1 MNRAQIALVGCLL
14 SSIACG
20 DSSGGGRNTLFR
32 GTLIQGAEATNRMA
46 HELGGGLPGVEICT
60 LGQCTLTEPN
70 GSWRIRS
77 GAGRDQE
84 ILFTVKG
91 HGADTSFILDIP
103 LRARTVEMDKDLHTE
118 FGDHHDDHDEHD
130 DHAGHDHDDDHDD
143 HNDHDDHEGHDHD
156 GHAHRIK
163 AEEHDHSGH
172 DHADDD
178 HDHHEDMNLPRNEQ
192 LTVKRVII
200 DGMNYRDA
208 HAFFENEGHDD
219 HDHESHE
226 EDHDEEHDHED
237 HDDHDDHEDEDHGG
251 HDDHDHGHSH

>member
-1 MNRAQIALVGCLL
+1 MKRAQIALVGCLL

-20 DSSGGGRNTLFR
+20 SDSGGDRDTLFR
-32 GTLIQGAEATNRMA
+32 GTLVQGEEATNRLA

-60 LGQCTLTEPN
+60 LGQCTLTESN

-103 LRARTVEMDKDLHTE
+103 IRARTVEIEKELHTE
-118 FGDHHDDHDEHD
+118 FGDHHNDHE
-130 DHAGHDHDDDHDD
+130 DHAGHDHDDDH
-143 HNDHDDHEGHDHD
+143 HD
-156 GHAHRIK
+156 HAHRLK
-163 AEEHDHSGH
+163 ADDHAHSGH
-172 DHADDD
+172 DHSDDD
-178 HDHHEDMNLPRNEQ
+178 HDHHEDINLPRNEQ

-200 DGMNYRDA
+200 DGMNYSDA
-208 HAFFENEGHDD
+208 HAFFEHEDHDD

-226 EDHDEEHDHED
+226 EDHNENHDDEHE
-237 HDDHDDHEDEDHGG
+237 HDDHDHADHEEHEDQDDHEDEDH
-251 HDDHDHGHSH
+251 HDHNDHDHGHSH